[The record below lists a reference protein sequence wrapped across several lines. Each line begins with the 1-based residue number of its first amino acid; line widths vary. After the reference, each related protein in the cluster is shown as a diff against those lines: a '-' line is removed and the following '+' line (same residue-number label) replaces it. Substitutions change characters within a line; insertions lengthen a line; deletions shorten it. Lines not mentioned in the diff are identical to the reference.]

1 MELPNELKEKLEKE
15 ISNVS
20 IKELQEAAKNISI
33 RYRAEEKDKTSI
45 RLIKD
50 KTESLAYAVSR
61 MPATYGAIYSALE
74 HTLEILELN
83 NIDYKNKI
91 KSLLDVGAGTGTAS
105 WVACEL
111 LNLENLICLENE
123 SNMLSLGEKLMQG
136 NIKAKWNK
144 NNVIT
149 EDMKEKADLVITAY
163 MLNEIKE
170 ENLNNVLEKIWN
182 ATNSLLLIVEPGTPE
197 SYKKMMRIRKYFIEK
212 KVEIVA
218 PCPHEKECKLSS
230 DDWCSFSCRISRS
243 KIHKLLKSGD
253 APYEDEKF
261 CYLAIYKGK
270 IQNKENRIL
279 RHPKIENGLVRLKIC
294 NKNSDINEIIITK
307 KNKEIYKKARKL
319 KNGEIFYD

>member
-1 MELPNELKEKLEKE
+1 MELPSELKEKLEKE

-74 HTLEILELN
+74 HTLEMLEIN
-83 NIDYKNKI
+83 NIDYKNQI
-91 KSLLDVGAGTGTAS
+91 KSLIDVGAGTGTAT
-105 WVACEL
+105 WVAVQL
-111 LNLENLICLENE
+111 LDLENITCLENE
-123 SNMLSLGEKLMQG
+123 ANMLLLGEKLMQDA
-136 NIKAKWNK
+136 IKAKWNK
-144 NNVIT
+144 INVIT
-149 EDMKEKADLVITAY
+149 EDIKEKADLVITAY
-163 MLNEIKE
+163 MLNELKE
-170 ENLNNVLEKIWN
+170 ENLYKVLEKIWN

-197 SYKKMMRIRKYFIEK
+197 SYKKMMKIRNFFIEK

-218 PCPHEKECKLSS
+218 PCPHTNDCEIPS

-243 KIHKLLKSGD
+243 KIHKLLKGGD
-253 APYEDEKF
+253 VPYEDEKF

-294 NKNSDINEIIITK
+294 NKNSEINEIIVTK
-307 KNKEIYKKARKL
+307 KNQELFKKTK
-319 KNGEIFYD
+319 KNRIGDIFLN